1 MQECTMRPAVLTY
14 HPIIFFKNLFSTTM
28 HEKIE
33 SMYQNEPHR
42 ELDLKKKFL
51 NKHIMTGEYDLN
63 LQGDPVSESLKLI
76 SYWIQLTVSQSGNS
90 MSISIRCHFLSDVA
104 SKCKYIQIE
113 LLTATPSVR
122 SISAIQDLPMPLSL
136 PNLPRFQMNTC
147 CVDV

>member
-63 LQGDPVSESLKLI
+63 L
-76 SYWIQLTVSQSGNS
+76 
-90 MSISIRCHFLSDVA
+90 
-104 SKCKYIQIE
+104 
-113 LLTATPSVR
+113 
-122 SISAIQDLPMPLSL
+122 
-136 PNLPRFQMNTC
+136 
-147 CVDV
+147 